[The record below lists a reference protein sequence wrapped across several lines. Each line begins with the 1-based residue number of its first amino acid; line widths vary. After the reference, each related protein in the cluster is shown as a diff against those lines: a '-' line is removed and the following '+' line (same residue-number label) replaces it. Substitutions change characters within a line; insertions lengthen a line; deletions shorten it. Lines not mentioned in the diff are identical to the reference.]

1 MNLLPIRTIISN
13 IETAT
18 YQLEK
23 YLAKIL
29 HYPSQLQYT
38 IRSTKDF
45 IQKIHNVNVPID
57 LILYHST

>member
-13 IETAT
+13 IKTAT

-29 HYPSQLQYT
+29 PYLSQLQYT
-38 IRSTKDF
+38 VRSTKDF

-57 LILYHST
+57 LIIYHST